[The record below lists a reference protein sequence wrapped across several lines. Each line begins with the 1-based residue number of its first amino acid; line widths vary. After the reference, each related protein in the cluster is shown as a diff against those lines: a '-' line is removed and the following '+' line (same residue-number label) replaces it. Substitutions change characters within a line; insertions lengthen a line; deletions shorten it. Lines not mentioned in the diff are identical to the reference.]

1 MPAAGGLRAEADVR
15 LAALGG
21 EVVLGSLRLSPSEDP
36 PGGGSRD
43 LGPGAPGAAGRED
56 LPYKVEVW
64 DTGQEW
70 VEQVLAVTASASI
83 GYAAY
88 FAATREFPNR
98 VITLRHKNSVISR
111 WNGPPH

>member
-1 MPAAGGLRAEADVR
+1 MVS
-15 LAALGG
+15 
-21 EVVLGSLRLSPSEDP
+21 GSVRLSPRDDP
-36 PGGGSRD
+36 PDGGSGE
-43 LGPGAPGAAGRED
+43 LPSGGASTAGRED
-56 LPYKVEVW
+56 LPYRVEIW
-64 DTGQEW
+64 DANQEC
-70 VEQVLAVTASASI
+70 VEQMLAVTASASI

>member
-1 MPAAGGLRAEADVR
+1 MGQAGLRRRWGRDV
-15 LAALGG
+15 LSGL
-21 EVVLGSLRLSPSEDP
+21 VRLSPSGDP
-36 PGGGSRD
+36 PEGGAG
-43 LGPGAPGAAGRED
+43 GAPLSGPHAAGRED
-56 LPYKVEVW
+56 LPYKVEIW
-64 DTGQEW
+64 DADQEW
-70 VEQVLAVTASASI
+70 VEQVLAVTSSASI

>member
-1 MPAAGGLRAEADVR
+1 M
-15 LAALGG
+15 
-21 EVVLGSLRLSPSEDP
+21 VLGSVRLSPSDEP
-36 PGGGSRD
+36 PDGGAGDLPSRGS
-43 LGPGAPGAAGRED
+43 AIAGRED
-56 LPYKVEVW
+56 LHYKIEIW
-64 DTGQEW
+64 DANQEW

>member
-1 MPAAGGLRAEADVR
+1 MGTV
-15 LAALGG
+15 
-21 EVVLGSLRLSPSEDP
+21 RLSPSDDP
-36 PGGGSRD
+36 PSEGGGD
-43 LGPGAPGAAGRED
+43 LPAGGLYPLGRED

-64 DTGQEW
+64 DAGQES